1 MNQFPMLLAQ
11 AAGGSSPAVTGLMLL
26 AMVAAMYFLLI
37 RPQQKQA
44 AQHRDLVSGLKKG
57 DEVVTSGGLMGRIHE
72 VREKTLMLEVAT
84 GVRVR
89 VLKTA
94 VQGKGTLGDDAVT
107 KEPEDKKE
115 EK

>member
-1 MNQFPMLLAQ
+1 MLLAQ

-26 AMVAAMYFLLI
+26 AMFAAMYFLLI

-44 AQHRDLVSGLKKG
+44 AQHRDLVAGLKKG

-72 VREKTLMLEVAT
+72 VREKTVMVEIAT

-89 VLKTA
+89 VLKTS
-94 VQGKGTLGDDAVT
+94 VQGKGSLADEVV